1 MSIFDALKESHERQR
16 ALSEQLLAAPTPE
29 QKLSVYEALRME
41 LHAHA
46 AAEER
51 NFYMPLM
58 ERDSGLDLSRHAIHE
73 HHLMDEM
80 MEDLDEMINKDK
92 VDSENWN
99 EVAGNL
105 SHRVN
110 HHVDEEETKF
120 FPKAREILDDGEIKS
135 LAKAYEEDFAEYQNN
150 NAA

>member
-51 NFYMPLM
+51 NFYIPLM

-99 EVAGNL
+99 DVAGNL

>member
-105 SHRVN
+105 SHRVK